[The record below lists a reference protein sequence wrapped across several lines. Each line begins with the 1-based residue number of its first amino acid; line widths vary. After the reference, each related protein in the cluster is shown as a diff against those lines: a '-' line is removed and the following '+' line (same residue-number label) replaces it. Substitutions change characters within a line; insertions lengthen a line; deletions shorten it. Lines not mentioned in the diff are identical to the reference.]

1 MCMKRAFISQP
12 MAGKSREE
20 ILSERDRLLAEAGKM
35 EGEPLVLIDS
45 YLGDAAAGSDNP
57 LLWLSKSL
65 EIMSGADLVVF
76 APGWEE
82 ARGCAIEHRCAQEYG
97 YDILEL

>member
-1 MCMKRAFISQP
+1 MKRVFISQP

-20 ILSERDRLLAEAGKM
+20 ILSERDRLLAEAEKTS
-35 EGEPLVLIDS
+35 GELLVLIDS
-45 YLGDAAAGSDNP
+45 YLGDAAANSGKP